1 MVTAAPSL
9 AMLSYRGLE
18 LPLGICTTAFCP
30 SLLAAHATPRPWLP
44 SVAVKKVAWPNSLRK
59 ASLVR

>member
-1 MVTAAPSL
+1 
-9 AMLSYRGLE
+9 MLSYRDWLE
-18 LPLGICTTAFCP
+18 PLGMWTTAFWP
-30 SLLAAHATPRPWLP
+30 SLLAAQATPRPWLP